1 MTPRASAPDA
11 GRGPPA
17 VSHSSAQEK
26 KEQRLK
32 LLEDDIGRHL
42 AEAEKS
48 GELRAAPS
56 FGKPLHFGDGYDE
69 TPAEL
74 RMPMKVL
81 KDAGVVPPEVEVM
94 REIAALQAELDAL
107 VEVGAD
113 PDGAAARA
121 LRQQLA
127 EKRQA
132 LALRLEKLRTSGSL

>member
-1 MTPRASAPDA
+1 MSQPT
-11 GRGPPA
+11 
-17 VSHSSAQEK
+17 AQEK

-42 AEAEKS
+42 AESEKS

-81 KDAGVVPPEVEVM
+81 KDAGIVPPEVEVM

-107 VEVGAD
+107 GPDAD
-113 PDGAAARA
+113 DSGARA
-121 LRQQLA
+121 LRRRLS
-127 EKRQA
+127 EKRQL
-132 LALRLEKLRTSGSL
+132 LALRLEKLRVSGSL

>member
-1 MTPRASAPDA
+1 MSQP
-11 GRGPPA
+11 
-17 VSHSSAQEK
+17 SAQEK

-42 AEAEKS
+42 AESEKS

-56 FGKPLHFGDGYDE
+56 FGKPLDFGDGYDE

-94 REIAALQAELDAL
+94 REIAALQAELDSL
-107 VEVGAD
+107 GPGAD
-113 PDGAAARA
+113 DGAARA
-121 LRQQLA
+121 LRQRLA

-132 LALRLEKLRTSGSL
+132 LALRLEKLRLSGSL